1 MSFSAMRW
9 LMYGL
14 VSVPMVLFSQAAL
27 SAQASSE
34 AEIVEAQN
42 AAPAPNRTSANARNS
57 ARQWIRDKKFKQ
69 GWDPDKNRM
78 IVVGNAGANIGP
90 GEMEDFIDIR
100 NSLYVE
106 AELQAKARII
116 ETFLV
121 EASAENILSIPGNP
135 IAKQLE
141 KDQKALKDLLK
152 KEEEFAAQAQK
163 EAADILKSVD
173 SARADELEGVTVGD
187 RLNRLLE
194 AAIRKI
200 DESYTEG
207 SIAEDKKQ
215 RVEDLKLRW
224 QRAQEFAAQ
233 ATSKRD
239 AIADQLKAIQ
249 GEMRKETRSAI
260 ETHSEMPLF
269 GAVTLSQFESY
280 DDLRGGFQL
289 SIVMAWSP
297 KLEQESRSILL
308 TQGNDRKPR
317 PNKKTLDEWLDS
329 RDLSVMVG
337 TRRYLPSDGS
347 INFMGISAVAYDPDD
362 EGMFFEAETE
372 AELWAKQLAIL
383 SLTGDME
390 SSKRAERLKRQ
401 VIGADGKTKD
411 KMLKDLSV
419 EMRNSVEGVQMRGLE
434 VTRIV
439 ETTHPASGKPIVVA
453 VATVNSDIAAKAG
466 DLLADTYATLKEFN
480 EDQSFKAGQI
490 EGMVSTAER
499 SKNDPAARAAGFA
512 DGSSAVNQE
521 FISRDAAATRNRAN
535 SGQSQAVSNRAPA
548 PAARPTETQSGTWG
562 GDDDIDDD
570 F

>member
-57 ARQWIRDKKFKQ
+57 ARQWIGDKNLQ
-69 GWDPDKNRM
+69 AGWDADKNRM
-78 IVVGNAGANIGP
+78 IVVVAGANIGP

-317 PNKKTLDEWLDS
+317 PNKRTLDEWLDS

-419 EMRNSVEGVQMRGLE
+419 EMR
-434 VTRIV
+434 TRLRACRCADLKSLVLLRQLIRPRASQLSWLWPPSIV
-439 ETTHPASGKPIVVA
+439 I
-453 VATVNSDIAAKAG
+453 
-466 DLLADTYATLKEFN
+466 
-480 EDQSFKAGQI
+480 
-490 EGMVSTAER
+490 
-499 SKNDPAARAAGFA
+499 
-512 DGSSAVNQE
+512 
-521 FISRDAAATRNRAN
+521 
-535 SGQSQAVSNRAPA
+535 
-548 PAARPTETQSGTWG
+548 
-562 GDDDIDDD
+562 
-570 F
+570 

>member
-14 VSVPMVLFSQAAL
+14 VSVPMVLFSQLAL

-42 AAPAPNRTSANARNS
+42 AAPAPNRTSKNARN
-57 ARQWIRDKKFKQ
+57 AADDWIKKNNFKR
-69 GWDPDKNRM
+69 GWDADKNRM
-78 IVVGNAGANIGP
+78 VVRGSAESIIGP
-90 GEMEDFIDIR
+90 AEMEDFIDIR
-100 NSLYVE
+100 NTLYVE

-121 EASAENILSIPGNP
+121 EASAENIMSIPGNP

-152 KEEEFAAQAQK
+152 REEEFVAQAQK

-224 QRAQEFAAQ
+224 QRAQEYAAQ
-233 ATSKRD
+233 ATSKKD

-249 GEMRKETRSAI
+249 GDIKKETRSTI

-280 DDLRGGFQL
+280 DDLRGRFIL

-308 TQGNDRKPR
+308 TQGEARKPR
-317 PNKKTLDEWLDS
+317 PNRKTLDEWLDS

-337 TRRYLPSDGS
+337 TRRYLPADGT
-347 INFMGISAVAYDPDD
+347 INFMGISAVAYDPDG
-362 EGMFFEAETE
+362 GMFFEAETE

-401 VIGADGKTKD
+401 VMGADGKPKD
-411 KMLKDLSV
+411 KVLKDFSV
-419 EMRNSVEGVQMRGLE
+419 EMRNSVEGVQIRGLE
-434 VTRIV
+434 VTRVV
-439 ETTHPASGKPIVVA
+439 ETVHPASGKPIVVA

-499 SKNDPAARAAGFA
+499 SKNDPSARAAGFA

-535 SGQSQAVSNRAPA
+535 TGQSQAVSNRAPA